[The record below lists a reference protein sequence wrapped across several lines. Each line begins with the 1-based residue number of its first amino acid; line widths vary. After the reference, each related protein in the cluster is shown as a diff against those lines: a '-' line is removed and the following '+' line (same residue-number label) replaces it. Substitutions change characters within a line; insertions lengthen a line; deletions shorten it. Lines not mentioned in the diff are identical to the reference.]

1 MPEEIGSSIENL
13 TNVSKTKYGDLE
25 IISGTWCG
33 NSKTNNNLYVSFAW
47 SGWGKVSAARAA
59 TRIIGFDFNNFP
71 IEFLIF
77 TGVAGAVNRNL
88 KQWDIVI
95 ASELIQHD
103 MDARPLFD
111 KYVIPSL
118 NEKIIKANKKL
129 LDFTYKTISEGL
141 KNNLHE
147 IFGSVYKGLIGTGD
161 QFISNKELANKLS
174 YDIRELLAV
183 EMEGAAVAQVAI
195 QENIPCQIIRV
206 ISDEADSSSPSDFK
220 QFMEEYIN
228 SAAKLVKILL
238 DNFN

>member
-13 TNVSKTKYGDLE
+13 SNVSKTKYGDFE

-103 MDARPLFD
+103 MDARPLFE

-118 NEKIIKANKKL
+118 NKKIIKANKTL
-129 LDFTYKTISEGL
+129 LDLTFKSISEGL
-141 KNNLHE
+141 NNGLLE
-147 IFGSVYKGLIGTGD
+147 IFGSVHKGLIATGD
-161 QFISNKELANKLS
+161 QFISENELAKKLS
-174 YDIRELLAV
+174 NDINQLLAV
-183 EMEGAAVAQVAI
+183 EMEGAAVAQVAT
-195 QENIPCQIIRV
+195 QEKIPCQIVRV
-206 ISDEADSSSPSDFK
+206 ISDQADSASPSDFTE
-220 QFMEEYIN
+220 FMEEYIQ
-228 SAAKLVKILL
+228 SSAKLVKILL
-238 DNFN
+238 NNFI

>member
-1 MPEEIGSSIENL
+1 MPEEIGSSLDYLSE
-13 TNVSKTKYGDLE
+13 VSKTKYGDLE
-25 IISGTWCG
+25 IISGTWVG
-33 NSKTNNNLYVSFAW
+33 NFKKNNLYVSFAW

-59 TRIIGFDFNNFP
+59 TRIISFEFNNLP

-77 TGVAGAVNRNL
+77 TGVAGAINSNL

-118 NEKIIKANKKL
+118 NLKRIKANQKL
-129 LDFTYKTISEGL
+129 LDLTYKYISEGL
-141 KNNLHE
+141 NNGLHE
-147 IFGSVYKGLIGTGD
+147 MFGSVHKGLIATGD
-161 QFISNKELANKLS
+161 QFISKKESANKLS
-174 YDIRELLAV
+174 EDIKQLLAV

-195 QENIPCQIIRV
+195 QEKIPCQIIRV
-206 ISDEADSSSPSDFK
+206 ISDEADSSSPSDFV
-220 QFMEEYIN
+220 QFMDKYIK
-228 SAAKLVKILL
+228 SSAKLVKILL

>member
-13 TNVSKTKYGDLE
+13 SNVSKTKYGDLE

-95 ASELIQHD
+95 ASKLIQHD

-111 KYVIPSL
+111 KYVI
-118 NEKIIKANKKL
+118 
-129 LDFTYKTISEGL
+129 
-141 KNNLHE
+141 
-147 IFGSVYKGLIGTGD
+147 
-161 QFISNKELANKLS
+161 
-174 YDIRELLAV
+174 
-183 EMEGAAVAQVAI
+183 AQVAT
-195 QENIPCQIIRV
+195 QEKIPCQIVRV
-206 ISDEADSSSPSDFK
+206 ISDQADSASPSDFTE
-220 QFMEEYIN
+220 FMEEYIQ
-228 SAAKLVKILL
+228 SSAKLVKILL
-238 DNFN
+238 NNFI

>member
-1 MPEEIGSSIENL
+1 MPEEIGSSLDYLSE
-13 TNVSKTKYGDLE
+13 VSKTKYGDLE
-25 IISGTWCG
+25 IISGTWVG
-33 NSKTNNNLYVSFAW
+33 NFKKNNLYVSFAW

-59 TRIIGFDFNNFP
+59 TRIISFEFNNLP

-77 TGVAGAVNRNL
+77 TGVAGAIDSNL

-118 NEKIIKANKKL
+118 NLKRIKANQKL
-129 LDFTYKTISEGL
+129 LDLTYKYISEGL
-141 KNNLHE
+141 NNGLHE
-147 IFGSVYKGLIGTGD
+147 MFGSVHKGLIATGD
-161 QFISNKELANKLS
+161 QFISKKESANKLS
-174 YDIRELLAV
+174 EDIKQLLAV

-195 QENIPCQIIRV
+195 QEKIPCQIIRV
-206 ISDEADSSSPSDFK
+206 ISDEADSSSPSDFV
-220 QFMEEYIN
+220 QFMEKYIK
-228 SAAKLVKILL
+228 SSAKLVKILL

>member
-13 TNVSKTKYGDLE
+13 SNVSKTKYGDLE

-95 ASELIQHD
+95 ASKLIQHD

-147 IFGSVYKGLIGTGD
+147 NFGSVYKGLIGTGD
-161 QFISNKELANKLS
+161 QFISEKELANKLS
-174 YDIRELLAV
+174 DDIRELLAV